1 VFGGFAGGETE
12 SLFASCEATEDLVA
26 TITLTKPSASFI
38 PSLALANFTFA
49 SPAALEEFGADEG
62 EIGEDG
68 LFRATGT
75 YGTEHP
81 TGTGPFRFVE
91 WTRGQQLV
99 MERNPDYWGEFPGN
113 IQNLIFRPIADGP
126 ARLQALQTGEIQGYD
141 LVAPEDFETIEST
154 EGLQL
159 LSRPAFNVG
168 YIGFNQAIP
177 PLEDIEVRRAIAHAI
192 NRQEIV
198 DAFYVGQGEVAT
210 QFMPPA
216 LFGYAEDVTTYDYNP
231 EMSQQIL
238 TDAGYE
244 LPVEIQF
251 AFPTDVSRPYMP
263 DPQANYEAMVAD
275 LEEAGFAVQQDSAP
289 WSPDYL
295 GNVDTGQYAMYLL
308 GWTGD
313 FGDPDNFIG
322 TFFQSPQPAWGF
334 DNPEIVSILDE
345 AEAETDE
352 DARVALYEE
361 ANRMLMD
368 FLPGLP
374 YVHTE
379 PALAFT
385 SNVEGYQP
393 SPVSLEPFSI
403 VTVNE

>member
-1 VFGGFAGGETE
+1 
-12 SLFASCEATEDLVA
+12 
-26 TITLTKPSASFI
+26 
-38 PSLALANFTFA
+38 
-49 SPAALEEFGADEG
+49 
-62 EIGEDG
+62 
-68 LFRATGT
+68 
-75 YGTEHP
+75 
-81 TGTGPFRFVE
+81 
-91 WTRGQQLV
+91 
-99 MERNPDYWGEFPGN
+99 
-113 IQNLIFRPIADGP
+113 
-126 ARLQALQTGEIQGYD
+126 
-141 LVAPEDFETIEST
+141 
-154 EGLQL
+154 
-159 LSRPAFNVG
+159 
-168 YIGFNQAIP
+168 
-177 PLEDIEVRRAIAHAI
+177 
-192 NRQEIV
+192 
-198 DAFYVGQGEVAT
+198 
-210 QFMPPA
+210 
-216 LFGYAEDVTTYDYNP
+216 
-231 EMSQQIL
+231 
-238 TDAGYE
+238 
-244 LPVEIQF
+244 
-251 AFPTDVSRPYMP
+251 
-263 DPQANYEAMVAD
+263 
-275 LEEAGFAVQQDSAP
+275 
-289 WSPDYL
+289 
-295 GNVDTGQYAMYLL
+295 MYLL